1 MDAVRKCSAQDKQ
14 QIKCRWLVAWKKR
27 RRQKYVKVSIM
38 HDDVVGEPGE
48 KLAKFVDFLTFRCQ
62 ELDSIF
68 LHCRFSLA
76 TFVLNRSAWWCEKRN
91 INPMSSS
98 TSVATIGAYG
108 CSTVSNKGRR
118 RNWKEGWRPAM
129 TTTGNATKSP
139 AQLQLLL
146 AKNFNLNQALSVWG
160 T

>member
-1 MDAVRKCSAQDKQ
+1 MFCTRQTTNQVPSASCLEKKATAKICKGIYHAWWCRRTGRKT
-14 QIKCRWLVAWKKR
+14 
-27 RRQKYVKVSIM
+27 
-38 HDDVVGEPGE
+38 GEICG
-48 KLAKFVDFLTFRCQ
+48 FLTFRCQ

-139 AQLQLLL
+139 AATTSTGKKFQFESGAFGLGYV
-146 AKNFNLNQALSVWG
+146 ACG
-160 T
+160 